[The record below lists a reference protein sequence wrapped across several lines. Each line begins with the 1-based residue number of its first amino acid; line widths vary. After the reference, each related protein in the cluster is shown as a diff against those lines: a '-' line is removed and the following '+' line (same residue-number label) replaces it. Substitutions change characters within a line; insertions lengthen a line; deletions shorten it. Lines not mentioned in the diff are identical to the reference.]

1 MVVHHYPDSARQG
14 QVLRLC
20 ARRGTRAVNKHGTSV
35 WHPSP
40 KIRVNTVW
48 PEAGKEAGHVAV
60 SSLRKLSSGGTATP
74 TAILLSSCRVSTS
87 LTTYQG
93 SWLGPSPCVAASY
106 GKGRGCTT
114 ADRLVENGGQHQWG
128 EEKTPSQPLQ
138 RARSHTGHLGPF
150 GVPAALLRP
159 HMVPAVIH
167 ITTEPLLPL
176 LPSEDSP
183 SDKDSVWLCN
193 RLSASYKFAITI
205 HKSLS
210 PLTGLTP
217 QRPMS
222 AELSAVC
229 QANSAALIK

>member
-35 WHPSP
+35 CHPSP

-60 SSLRKLSSGGTATP
+60 SSLRKLLSGGTATP

-159 HMVPAVIH
+159 HMVLAVIQ
-167 ITTEPLLPL
+167 PRN
-176 LPSEDSP
+176 PSCHTCHPRIRRATKIAYGCVIGFSHPINLQSQYTSHCHPSP
-183 SDKDSVWLCN
+183 
-193 RLSASYKFAITI
+193 ASPPNA
-205 HKSLS
+205 
-210 PLTGLTP
+210 
-217 QRPMS
+217 R
-222 AELSAVC
+222 
-229 QANSAALIK
+229 